1 MNAPQSDAGLET
13 PQPDHRAMLT
23 DPVKRQEPKGPAR
36 GALNN
41 GATLHIDTIALPGG
55 GVIGMTHCP
64 GRTGA
69 DAHGRAWM
77 RNLAD
82 DVQTLRAAGFST
94 VLTLLP
100 NDELLALGAQELGAQ
115 VQQAGM
121 QWLQFPI
128 ADFGI
133 PDANARAVWHAVE
146 AEVLEKLQARERVLV
161 HCAAGLGRTGT
172 IVAKLLTG
180 LGHDGET
187 AIALVRAA
195 RPGTIETGA
204 QRAFVLGL
212 PS

>member
-1 MNAPQSDAGLET
+1 
-13 PQPDHRAMLT
+13 
-23 DPVKRQEPKGPAR
+23 
-36 GALNN
+36 
-41 GATLHIDTIALPGG
+41 
-55 GVIGMTHCP
+55 MTHCP
-64 GRTGA
+64 GRIGT
-69 DAHGRAWM
+69 DAHGRAWK

-100 NDELLALGAQELGAQ
+100 NDELLALGAQQLGAQ

-133 PDANARAVWHAVE
+133 PDASARAAWHAVE

-172 IVAKLLTG
+172 MVA
-180 LGHDGET
+180 
-187 AIALVRAA
+187 
-195 RPGTIETGA
+195 
-204 QRAFVLGL
+204 
-212 PS
+212 

>member
-1 MNAPQSDAGLET
+1 MNDPQSDAGLEN
-13 PQPDHRAMLT
+13 PPPDCVDTLT
-23 DPVKRQEPKGPAR
+23 ALGKQQELKDPER
-36 GALNN
+36 GAPNI
-41 GATLHIDTIALPGG
+41 GATLHIDSIALPGG

-69 DAHGRAWM
+69 DARGNIWS

-100 NDELLALGAQELGAQ
+100 SEELMALGAQQLGAQ

-133 PDANARAVWHAVE
+133 PDANASAVWPAVE
-146 AEVLEKLQARERVLV
+146 AEVLEKLQAREHVLV

-172 IVAKLLTG
+172 MVAKLLMA
-180 LGHDGET
+180 LGHDSET

-195 RPGTIETGA
+195 RPGTIETEA
-204 QRAFVLGL
+204 QRAFVLGM